1 MINVS
6 HAIGRLAE
14 IRMTPPITGDDL
26 VIMQRD
32 LSGILSRVPGRIVVC
47 ADMSGATVFP
57 SDLADR
63 LARFFRTGNSRLERT
78 AIVVGGGATFFLQ
91 VERLLREGAGSRPE
105 PSSLPARD
113 AGGARSPHR
122 SDPLLASRAAEK
134 GLGSDP
140 YMTKRTSERRA
151 FRTTAE
157 AAAWLEEVLTLD
169 ERARLRLFLDGP
181 RPG

>member
-32 LSGILSRVPGRIVVC
+32 VSGILGRVPGRIVVC
-47 ADMSGATVFP
+47 ADLSGATVFP

-78 AIVVGGGATFFLQ
+78 AILAGSATFFLQ
-91 VERLLREGAGSRPE
+91 VERLLREGGGSRPE
-105 PSSLPARD
+105 APSPTRE
-113 AGGARSPHR
+113 AGSARSTHR

-134 GLGSDP
+134 GHGSDP
-140 YMTKRTSERRA
+140 YLTKRTSERRA

-157 AAAWLEEVLTLD
+157 AAAWLEEVLTLE

>member
-32 LSGILSRVPGRIVVC
+32 VSAILGRVQGRIVVC
-47 ADMSGATVFP
+47 ADLSGATVFP

-78 AIVVGGGATFFLQ
+78 AILAGSATFFLQ
-91 VERLLREGAGSRPE
+91 VERLLREGGGSRPE
-105 PSSLPARD
+105 APSPSARD
-113 AGGARSPHR
+113 SGGVRSNHR

-134 GLGSDP
+134 GHGSDP
-140 YMTKRTSERRA
+140 YLAKRPSERRA

-157 AAAWLEEVLTLD
+157 ATAWLEEILTPE
-169 ERARLRLFLDGP
+169 ERARLRHFLDGP